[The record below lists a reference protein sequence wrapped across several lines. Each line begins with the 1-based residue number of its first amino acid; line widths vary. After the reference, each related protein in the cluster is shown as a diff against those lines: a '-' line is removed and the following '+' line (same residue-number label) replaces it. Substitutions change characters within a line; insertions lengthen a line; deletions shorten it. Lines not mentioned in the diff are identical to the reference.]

1 MAIRTGVGATGCSR
15 KWSGR
20 SLVRTSILSMLAVAP
35 ITGMHE
41 LSGWGIAPAFAQEP
55 AGAASEKVAV
65 SSADRQAMIDRA
77 VGFLRKSQA
86 EDGSFSSQGGPGV
99 TGLVVASA
107 LSVGVTASD
116 PVVAKGLAYL
126 VATRREDGG
135 LYAKGSRHANYET
148 CLAMMALDR
157 ANADGKYD
165 EMIAGAQRFVKS
177 AQWDE
182 GEGLKPEDPAFG
194 GAGYGSKSRP
204 DLSNTSFFIDA
215 LRSTGVPE
223 DDPAIARALAFVNRC
238 QNLESPA
245 NNTPFAPLLNDGGF
259 YYTPAA
265 GGDSMAGKDE
275 ATGGLRSYASM
286 TYAGLKSMVYAG
298 VSKEDYRVKAAQKF
312 LSRNYSVSMNP
323 GMGAAGLYYYLHTMA
338 KALDM
343 IGEPVFETEQGKKAW
358 KQDILVQL
366 QSTQKE
372 DGSWT
377 NPEARWMEGDPNLVT
392 GYALLTL
399 SYLK

>member
-1 MAIRTGVGATGCSR
+1 MAIRTGVGAAGCSR

-20 SLVRTSILSMLAVAP
+20 SLVRTSILSMLAGAP

-41 LSGWGIAPAFAQEP
+41 LSGWGISPAFAQEP
-55 AGAASEKVAV
+55 AGVASEKVAV

-165 EMIAGAQRFVKS
+165 ERWS
-177 AQWDE
+177 AAVCE
-182 GEGLKPEDPAFG
+182 
-194 GAGYGSKSRP
+194 
-204 DLSNTSFFIDA
+204 
-215 LRSTGVPE
+215 
-223 DDPAIARALAFVNRC
+223 
-238 QNLESPA
+238 
-245 NNTPFAPLLNDGGF
+245 
-259 YYTPAA
+259 
-265 GGDSMAGKDE
+265 
-275 ATGGLRSYASM
+275 
-286 TYAGLKSMVYAG
+286 
-298 VSKEDYRVKAAQKF
+298 
-312 LSRNYSVSMNP
+312 
-323 GMGAAGLYYYLHTMA
+323 
-338 KALDM
+338 
-343 IGEPVFETEQGKKAW
+343 IGTVG
-358 KQDILVQL
+358 
-366 QSTQKE
+366 
-372 DGSWT
+372 
-377 NPEARWMEGDPNLVT
+377 
-392 GYALLTL
+392 
-399 SYLK
+399 